1 MNLFKFKKYIRRT
14 SFNHPKAKLLALGGF
29 LFAFGLVVSVASTYA
44 WYTISIMTNID
55 SLNIRV
61 GVREDYYLKLYLD
74 RYKTGIEEDFLY
86 NPDGYTLEEM
96 GYDRDTGLHDVSGMF
111 ESDWLNDKTDMKTV
125 YPEFKRNYGSSPA
138 SPNRSYVATEGYLQ
152 TVYYLESNENCEIYL
167 TPDSKVTA
175 NEEKNLE
182 TSRKKNRDY
191 NKLMQVT
198 NSVRLSFFSEDGY
211 IVANPGESE
220 ETYFGGV
227 LDMNGDGYYDYID
240 GKEVLYGEYNTEAVT
255 YNTDATGE
263 SDPMDVNVRD
273 TFHAHHML
281 NVDQVNVDYNDK
293 NLAIK
298 KENSVKIDA
307 LRYEEDDPLKDV
319 TPICKIKK
327 GEKKRLVLS
336 VYVEGWDRY
345 MTDAIESAAFNIDI
359 GFLALIKPN
368 I

>member
-14 SFNHPKAKLLALGGF
+14 SFNHPKAKLLALGAF
-29 LFAFGLVVSVASTYA
+29 LFAFGLIVSVTTTYA

-55 SLNIRV
+55 ALNIRV
-61 GVREDYYLKLYLD
+61 GVREDYYLKLYLVD
-74 RYKTGIEEDFLY
+74 RNGQEQY

-96 GYDRDTGLHDVSGMF
+96 GYDRDTGLNDVSGMYQ
-111 ESDWLNDKTDMKTV
+111 SDWLNDDIDMTNAL
-125 YPEFKRNYGSSPA
+125 PEFKKSYGSFPA
-138 SPNRSYVATEGYLQ
+138 SPNRSTVADKGYLQ

-167 TPDSKVTA
+167 TPDSKVSA
-175 NEEKNLE
+175 NEEKNRE
-182 TSRKKNRDY
+182 TASKKGKSYD
-191 NKLMQVT
+191 KLMEVT
-198 NSVRLSFFSEDGY
+198 NAVRLSFFSEDGY
-211 IVANPGESE
+211 IIANPGNSDV
-220 ETYFGGV
+220 TYYGGI

-255 YNTDATGE
+255 YDENAVGDE
-263 SDPMDVNVRD
+263 NPMDENLRD
-273 TFHAHHML
+273 SFHSNHMSGIS
-281 NVDQVNVDYNDK
+281 QVIVDYESPE
-293 NLAIK
+293 LSIK
-298 KENSVKIDA
+298 KENSIKIDA

-359 GFLALIKPN
+359 GFLALVKPS